1 MANTKKLTK
10 LSGINDFLSLNT
22 NFALVKFERT
32 THISLEALRKQ
43 LKASEAKLKVVKNS
57 LFEKSINKLSQTD
70 NKFVTVSKK
79 MFPLKESTAVLT
91 FGKDWNKG
99 LTAISNFIKKDQT
112 IDFKFGYIDQEVY
125 ESSTLKRIAQ
135 LPSKEQLIAKVIGGM
150 KSPMSHTV
158 YALKFNLQKLVYV
171 LDAKSKQS

>member
-1 MANTKKLTK
+1 MANTKKLSK
-10 LSGINDFLSLNT
+10 LSGINDFLGQNT
-22 NFALVKFERT
+22 NFALVKFEKT
-32 THISLEALRKQ
+32 THIALESLRKQ
-43 LKASEAKLKVVKNS
+43 LKASESKMKVVKNS

-70 NKFVTVSKK
+70 NKFVSVSKK

-91 FGKDWNKG
+91 FGKEWSKG
-99 LTAISNFIKKDQT
+99 LAAINEFMKKDQS

-125 ESSTLKRIAQ
+125 DSSTLKKIAL
-135 LPSKEQLIAKVIGGM
+135 LPPREQLIAKVIGGM

-158 YALKFNLQKLVYV
+158 YALKFNMQKLVYV